1 MKRNINFRLNTIYR
15 GDAKEV
21 LKYFPD
27 SSVNL
32 ILTSPP
38 YANKRKKAYGGIP
51 ADEYVEWFSGI
62 STNLYR
68 VLKPDGSFILNIK
81 EGANG
86 EKEVYVLDLIKK
98 LKEQNWLWIEEYIWR
113 KTTSMPGWWPN
124 RFRDGWERCLHF
136 TKSHKFKMCQSRVMI
151 PIGDWSKTRMKN
163 LSKNDKKRRFSST
176 GSGLSR
182 NVHNWSGRSMVYPDN
197 VLEFAPV
204 CKNSNHSAAFPE
216 ELPTW
221 FIKLFTNKNDVVL
234 DPFIGSGTTAIAS
247 VKNDRKYLGIEKYSK
262 YHKLAVQNINS
273 IVDNS

>member
-1 MKRNINFRLNTIYR
+1 MNKNNVNFKLNTIYQ
-15 GDAKEV
+15 GDAKKV
-21 LKYFPD
+21 LKSFPD

-51 ADEYVEWFSGI
+51 ADVYVEWFSDI
-62 STNLYR
+62 STELYR
-68 VLKPDGSFILNIK
+68 VLKLDGSFILNIK

-98 LKEQNWLWIEEYIWR
+98 MREQKWLWIEEYVWR

-136 TKSHKFKMCQSRVMI
+136 TKSHKFQMHQDRVMV
-151 PIGDWSKTRMKN
+151 PIGDWSKTRMRN

-176 GSGLSR
+176 GSGLGT
-182 NVHNWSGRSMVYPDN
+182 NILNWSGRDKVYPDN

-204 CKNSNHSAAFPE
+204 CNNKKHSAAFPE

-221 FIKLFTNKNDVVL
+221 FIKLFTNKNNVVL
-234 DPFIGSGTTAIAS
+234 DPFIGSGTTAVAS
-247 VKNDRKYLGIEKYSK
+247 IKNNRNFLGVEKYSK
-262 YHKLAVQNINS
+262 YYKVALENIKTAKE
-273 IVDNS
+273 I